1 MNLSGRNRP
10 SLLLS
15 AAVRPVYVGAR
26 SRRWGLFKAIILS
39 CLVLGLPVGAWARQ
53 AAPKPAPAAAL
64 PTALSATDALT
75 YELGPGDRLNI
86 ITFDEEQLTGTF
98 YVGSNGAVSLPWIGD
113 VPASGKTEAELRDD
127 ITARL
132 KDGYILNPQVSVQV
146 VLYRP
151 FYILGEVNRPGEYPY
166 VSGLT
171 VRQAVATAQ
180 GFTYRANTKKVL
192 IKRTGIAA
200 EIKLPLTSTTEVE
213 PGDTIRIVERY
224 F

>member
-1 MNLSGRNRP
+1 
-10 SLLLS
+10 
-15 AAVRPVYVGAR
+15 
-26 SRRWGLFKAIILS
+26 LFKAVILS
-39 CLVLGLPVGAWARQ
+39 CLVLFLPLGAAARGAAPPAPPVGAT
-53 AAPKPAPAAAL
+53 PGVLTPGE
-64 PTALSATDALT
+64 ALT
-75 YELGPGDRLNI
+75 YELGPGDKLNI
-86 ITFDEEQLTGTF
+86 ITFDEEQLSGTF
-98 YVGSNGAVSLPWIGD
+98 YVGSNGAVSFPWIGD
-113 VPASGKTEAELRDD
+113 VPATGKTEAELRAD

-171 VRQAVATAQ
+171 VRAAVAMAE

-192 IKRTGIAA
+192 IKRNGVSS
-200 EIKLPLTSTTEVE
+200 ELKLPLTATTDVE

>member
-1 MNLSGRNRP
+1 MPKGLHDP
-10 SLLLS
+10 PLAALLP
-15 AAVRPVYVGAR
+15 AACAVYGALQ
-26 SRRWGLFKAIILS
+26 SWRRGLFKAIVLS
-39 CLVLGLPVGAWARQ
+39 CLMLCLPIGASARR
-53 AAPKPAPAAAL
+53 APPPAAPAAAA
-64 PTALSATDALT
+64 PAALSPTEALT
-75 YELGPGDRLNI
+75 YELGPGDKLNI

-98 YVGSNGAVSLPWIGD
+98 YVGSNGAVSLPWIGE
-113 VPASGKTEAELRDD
+113 VPAAGKTEAELRAD

-132 KDGYILNPQVSVQV
+132 RDGYILNPQVSVQV

-151 FYILGEVNRPGEYPY
+151 FYILGEVNRPGEYAY

-171 VRQAVATAQ
+171 VRAAVAMAE

-192 IKRTGIAA
+192 IKRNGISS
-200 EIKLPLTSTTEVE
+200 ELKLPLTATTDVE